1 MAQPTGPKVDATL
14 IDLFSDTHTLPSEG
28 MRRAMAEAEVGDE
41 QMGEDPTTRRLE
53 STVAELLDVEAA
65 MFMPTGSM
73 CNKVAVAALTRP
85 GDALVCD
92 ALAHV
97 YRFEGGGSAVLTG
110 TVFEPITTDKG
121 IFTPEQLS
129 AVMNPGSVYQPRT
142 SVVSIEQTHNFGGG
156 VVWGIEEYKA
166 VCATAR
172 QHDAAVF
179 TDGARLLNAVAATG
193 VPAAAW
199 AAPVDAVWIDCSK
212 GVGAPGGAV
221 ISGSA
226 DFIETA
232 KRFKYMYGGAM
243 RQSGILAAAALYGL
257 EHNGP
262 RMAEDHE
269 NARVLAAG
277 LAEAGLTVAEPES
290 NMVFCDPPASRGPN
304 EFIAAMETEGIRI
317 GAAAGRIRMV
327 THVGVTAPDIGDAVA
342 AAQRALA

>member
-1 MAQPTGPKVDATL
+1 M
-14 IDLFSDTHTLPSEG
+14 IDLFSDTHTLPSDG

-41 QMGEDPTTRRLE
+41 QLGEDPTTRRLE
-53 STVAELLDVEAA
+53 STVAELLNAESA

-110 TVFEPITTDKG
+110 TVFEPISTDKG
-121 IFTPEQLS
+121 IFTPEQLA

-142 SVVSIEQTHNFGGG
+142 AVVSIEQTHNFGGG
-156 VVWGIEEYKA
+156 VVWSLKEYEA

-172 QHDAAVF
+172 AHGAAIF

-193 VPAAAW
+193 VSAAAW
-199 AAPVDAVWIDCSK
+199 AGPVDALWIDCSK

-221 ISGSA
+221 IAGSA
-226 DFIETA
+226 EFIETA

-257 EHNGP
+257 EHNVP
-262 RMAEDHE
+262 RLLEDHE

-277 LAEAGLTVAEPES
+277 LTEAGLAVAEPES
-290 NMVFCDPPASRGPN
+290 NMVFCDPPSGMDLQAFVSAMAS
-304 EFIAAMETEGIRI
+304 EGVRI
-317 GAAAGRIRMV
+317 HIVAGRIRMV
-327 THVGVTAPDIGDAVA
+327 THVGVDGADITEAIA
-342 AAQRALA
+342 AARRVQS